1 MNSKHAIPPEWRD
14 YIAGGGAA
22 VANICITYPVYKTS
36 FRQIVHGFSTRNAI
50 HQLRK
55 EGLRILFRGSLP
67 PLLQKGTSTSL
78 LFGTNA
84 QYQRVLKERIGLR
97 EEFHVQAGAAFMA
110 VHEPFIRNPRFAE
123 GQSMSPRW
131 RGYCSLSFLSANYFV
146 LVQDP

>member
-1 MNSKHAIPPEWRD
+1 MNSKHALPPEWRE

-55 EGLRILFRGSLP
+55 EEVRILFRGSLP
-67 PLLQKGTSTSL
+67 PLLQKGVSTSL

-84 QYQRVLKERIGLR
+84 QYQRFLEEKIGLR
-97 EEFHVQAGAAFMA
+97 TELHVQAVAAFMA
-110 VHEPFIRNPRFAE
+110 GSTEAAILTPFERVQMLLQVWPQTHFLF
-123 GQSMSPRW
+123 MSR
-131 RGYCSLSFLSANYFV
+131 S
-146 LVQDP
+146 

>member
-1 MNSKHAIPPEWRD
+1 MNSKHALPHEWRD

-55 EGLRILFRGSLP
+55 EGIRTLFRGVLP
-67 PLLQKGTSTSL
+67 PLLQKGVSTSL

-84 QYQRVLKERIGLR
+84 QYQRILKERIGLR
-97 EEFHVQAGAAFMA
+97 GELHVQAVAAFMA
-110 VHEPFIRNPRFAE
+110 GSTEAAILTPIERVQMLLQVWPQTPF
-123 GQSMSPRW
+123 
-131 RGYCSLSFLSANYFV
+131 
-146 LVQDP
+146 